1 MPKLDFDVGRS
12 LELPFIDAR
21 LVFWRLRAKAPLYP
35 TLGKSLSEMSYDIQ
49 NMTGGSS
56 DI

>member
-1 MPKLDFDVGRS
+1 MPKLDFEVGHS
-12 LELPFIDAR
+12 LETPFIDAR

-35 TLGKSLSEMSYDIQ
+35 TMEKSLSEMSYDIQ
-49 NMTGGSS
+49 GMKGGSS